1 VPLTYLT
8 TAAAAAAV
16 GSLLGSGPATADPVR
31 VSYANVNANFAPTF
45 AAEDKGYFKEEGLE
59 VELINAPGGTATPA
73 LMAGSLTYSAS
84 TSSAM
89 SAILKGAPL
98 KVVFVGTS
106 RALYQLWSFD
116 PEVTSFAQM
125 KGKSVPIAQ
134 RGGTEELAMRVY
146 LKAKG
151 LPPDYL
157 TMIPLGTGPARLA
170 AIVGGTQKFAMLTSG
185 EKGSFKEAGLL
196 DKGRMIL
203 DFSKE
208 IETQNGGLV
217 TATKTVTENRDQVKK
232 VLRALWKG
240 TLYMQAEKQGMADI
254 LQKRL
259 STAARDHLL
268 SGLDAAIE
276 DVDTDGEMEMAAAAK
291 ELAVRAEL
299 LGVPPD
305 KIPPPAQVYDFS
317 IIREVI
323 KELAAESW
331 RPTK

>member
-1 VPLTYLT
+1 MPLTYLT
-8 TAAAAAAV
+8 TAAVAAAV
-16 GSLLGSGPATADPVR
+16 GSVFGLGPAAAEPIR
-31 VSYANVNANFAPTF
+31 ISYANVNANFAPTF
-45 AAEDKGYFKEEGLE
+45 AAEDKGYFKQEGLD

-73 LMAGSLTYSAS
+73 LMAGSLNYSAS

-116 PEVTSFAQM
+116 PEVASFAQM

-157 TMIPLGTGPARLA
+157 TMIPLGTGTARLA
-170 AIVGGTQKFAMLTSG
+170 SILGGTQKAAMLTSG
-185 EKGSFKEAGLL
+185 EMGAFKEAGLL
-196 DKGRMIL
+196 DKGRMIV

-208 IETQNGGLV
+208 IETQNGGIV
-217 TATKTVTENRDQVKK
+217 TTTKAVTENRDEVKK

-240 TLYMQAEKQGMADI
+240 TLYMQAQKQGMTDI

-259 STAARDHLL
+259 PTTSRDQLL
-268 SGLDAAIE
+268 SGIDAAVE
-276 DVDTDGEMEMAAAAK
+276 DVDTDGEMPMAAAAK
-291 ELAVRAEL
+291 ELGVRAEL
-299 LGVPPD
+299 LNVPQDKVPP
-305 KIPPPAQVYDFS
+305 PEQVYDFS

-323 KELAAESW
+323 KELEAENW

>member
-1 VPLTYLT
+1 
-8 TAAAAAAV
+8 
-16 GSLLGSGPATADPVR
+16 
-31 VSYANVNANFAPTF
+31 
-45 AAEDKGYFKEEGLE
+45 
-59 VELINAPGGTATPA
+59 
-73 LMAGSLTYSAS
+73 
-84 TSSAM
+84 M

-151 LPPDYL
+151 LPPDYV

-185 EKGSFKEAGLL
+185 EMGSFKEAGLL

-203 DFSKE
+203 DFAKE

-217 TATKTVTENRDQVKK
+217 TAAKTVAENRDQVKK

-240 TLYMQAEKQGMADI
+240 TTYMLAEKQGMTDI

-259 STAARDHLL
+259 PGSTREQLL
-268 SGLDAAIE
+268 SGIEAAIE
-276 DVDTDGEMEMAAAAK
+276 DVDRDGEMEMAAAAK
-291 ELAVRAEL
+291 ELTVRAEL
-299 LGVPPD
+299 LGVPAD

-323 KELAAESW
+323 RELKTESW

>member
-1 VPLTYLT
+1 MPLTYLT
-8 TAAAAAAV
+8 AAAV
-16 GSLLGSGPATADPVR
+16 AAVVGSVLGLGPAAADPVR
-31 VSYANVNANFAPTF
+31 ISYANVNANFAPTF
-45 AAEDKGYFKEEGLE
+45 AADDKGYFKQEGLD

-73 LMAGSLTYSAS
+73 LMAGSLNYSAS

-89 SAILKGAPL
+89 SAILKGAAL

-157 TMIPLGTGPARLA
+157 TMIPLGTGQARLA
-170 AIVGGTQKFAMLTSG
+170 SVLGGTQKFAMLTSG
-185 EKGSFKEAGLL
+185 EMGAFKEAGLL

-208 IETQNGGLV
+208 IETQNGGIV
-217 TATKTVTENRDQVKK
+217 TTVKAVTEHRDEVKK

-240 TLYMQAEKQGMADI
+240 TLYMQTQKQGMTDI
-254 LQKRL
+254 LQRRL
-259 STAARDHLL
+259 PTVPRDQLL
-268 SGLDAAIE
+268 AGIDAAVE
-276 DVDTDGEMEMAAAAK
+276 DVDTDGEMPMVAAAK
-291 ELAVRAEL
+291 ELGVRAEL
-299 LGVPPD
+299 LNVPQD
-305 KIPPPAQVYDFS
+305 KVPAPEQVYDFS

-323 KELAAESW
+323 KELDAEHW